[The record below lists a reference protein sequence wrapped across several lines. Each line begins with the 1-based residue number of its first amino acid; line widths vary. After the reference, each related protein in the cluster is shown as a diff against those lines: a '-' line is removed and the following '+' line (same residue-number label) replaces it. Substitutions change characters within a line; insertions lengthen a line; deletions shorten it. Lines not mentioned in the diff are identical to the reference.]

1 MEKNMRLLV
10 VSKIIVFLA
19 IANSMVA
26 VQAFEED
33 TPVNWVF
40 ASDPQYPWTD
50 KSDSGEDESQG
61 VKEERS
67 AKLITQQYQSI
78 AQFRQAQGGA
88 DAVPVM
94 INGDM
99 TAYGHSGERS
109 YINKVLQKELGGR
122 YDYGLGNHDYENNVD
137 DCFLNGCAAGSLDE
151 YIARYW
157 VRGANI
163 DLFSRAE
170 SGFARVFYGSL
181 AYAKDWGR
189 VHLIQLNNE
198 PTYTVNIES
207 GVFLARVKYE
217 ITSALDWLEKDLEMA
232 RQAGKIIIINVH
244 KPQGW
249 DGNREEFERFK
260 QMIEKYEVTAVF
272 AGHYHGTVG
281 KYRADR
287 GLFGEVPVFLSGSA
301 SQQTYLVASLSADYK
316 QLEVYAVHGNDWR
329 NRKLESVIDIK

>member
-1 MEKNMRLLV
+1 MRLLLI
-10 VSKIIVFLA
+10 SKIIVFLA

-26 VQAFEED
+26 VQAAEED

-78 AQFRQAQGGA
+78 AHFRQAQGGA
-88 DAVPVM
+88 DAVPVL

-99 TAYGHSGERS
+99 TAYGHPGERS
-109 YINKVLQKELGGR
+109 YINQVLQKELGGL

-170 SGFARVFYGSL
+170 SGFSRVFYGSL
-181 AYAKDWGR
+181 AYAKDKGR
-189 VHLIQLNNE
+189 VHFIQLNNE

-207 GVFLARVKYE
+207 GVFMARVKYE
-217 ITSALDWLEKDLEMA
+217 ITSALDWLEKDLNQA
-232 RQAGKIIIINVH
+232 RQAGKIIILNVH
-244 KPQGW
+244 KPKGW
-249 DGNREEFERFK
+249 SGRKDELERFK
-260 QMIEKYEVTAVF
+260 QMIEKYEVAAVF
-272 AGHYHGTVG
+272 AGHLHGYIGRYWSGQESFG
-281 KYRADR
+281 K
-287 GLFGEVPVFLSGSA
+287 VPVFLSGSA
-301 SQQTYLVASLSADYK
+301 SQQTYLIATLSADYK
-316 QLEVYAVHGNDWR
+316 QLDVYAVHDNDWR
-329 NRKLESVIDIK
+329 NKKREAVINIK